1 MSRAATRNRNRRIR
15 AQVRLWIGIMRDFWK
30 ESRIARRQGM
40 AVARERMSA
49 RHRRRAIQF
58 RDTALDLGGVI
69 IKLGQFFST
78 RVDVMPPEYIE
89 ELAKLQDTVPPVSFE
104 EVEAVISDEFEKP
117 LAEVFLEFDIEPIAA
132 ASLAQVHLARLPDGR
147 RVAVKVQRPGI
158 DKLADIDL
166 AIFGYLME
174 GVHRFTSFG
183 RRVDIPMIVSEI
195 VRTAG
200 DELDFVREGSHA
212 DRFRSIFA
220 DNEQVHIPEVY
231 WSHTTTKVL
240 TLEAVG
246 GIKISDYEAITEAG
260 IDRAEVAQLVIDSYL
275 KQVLEAGFFH
285 ADPHPGNIFVGPGP
299 VLTFVDFGMVGE
311 ITTAM
316 KEAIRDGII
325 GIAQRDS
332 GQVVEAL
339 RELKFIRPGADTRSV
354 KNAIDW
360 TVENYSDLRSNMLTF
375 DRVEEIHDDILRIIR
390 DQPLTVPANFT
401 YLGKTL
407 GATVGVT
414 TGLDP
419 NIDLIE
425 ATKPY
430 VAKLTSLAGGDM
442 LRFITDEAKSL
453 AQMLLAIPKQIHDTL
468 ENIQT
473 GRIRI
478 KVDSSE
484 IVNAID
490 QSGRHRLTWSYAV
503 FSGLVVIGGVWLV
516 TSDLIYE
523 GYIFVGLGFLSFV
536 FGTSD

>member
-1 MSRAATRNRNRRIR
+1 
-15 AQVRLWIGIMRDFWK
+15 MRDFWK

-468 ENIQT
+468 ESIQT